1 MASSSWPL
9 DRRNL
14 ARERSSKEQ
23 QSIWIRTKSNKQN
36 TYLGDSWKLKTAN
49 RMRKTKSVT
58 EMFEETEV
66 RDRPCVRRQIG
77 KINSLQPKVIIKYR
91 HPILSFF
98 SQQGVCPELQ
108 AGRAVSQE
116 YLGTSPQ
123 AIKEETTTPRGWKV
137 DSHASRKRRLLGRNS
152 RVIVASIG
160 LRMC

>member
-1 MASSSWPL
+1 M
-9 DRRNL
+9 
-14 ARERSSKEQ
+14 
-23 QSIWIRTKSNKQN
+23 KSNKQN

-66 RDRPCVRRQIG
+66 RDRPCVRCQIG
-77 KINSLQPKVIIKYR
+77 KIKSLQPKVIIKYR

-123 AIKEETTTPRGWKV
+123 AIKEETMTPRGWKV
-137 DSHASRKRRLLGRNS
+137 DSQASRKRRLLGRNS